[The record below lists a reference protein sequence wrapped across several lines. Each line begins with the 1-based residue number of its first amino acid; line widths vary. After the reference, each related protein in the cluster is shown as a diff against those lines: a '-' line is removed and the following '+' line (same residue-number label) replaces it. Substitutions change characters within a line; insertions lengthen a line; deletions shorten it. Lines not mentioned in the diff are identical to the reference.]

1 MRYAV
6 PASLWHRPKPSVAW
20 AFGGVKVH
28 RTFTCYRLA
37 HWTFAY
43 IRFTPLAPL
52 RAELRLYSALGLRK
66 GANIKRR
73 SDTVQI
79 YARATRGLNVG
90 RVPIRLSLTKPGY
103 DSKVSC
109 CL

>member
-1 MRYAV
+1 MLRGHVRDA
-6 PASLWHRPKPSVAW
+6 R
-20 AFGGVKVH
+20 G
-28 RTFTCYRLA
+28 RTRE
-37 HWTFAY
+37 
-43 IRFTPLAPL
+43 IPLAPL
-52 RAELRLYSALGLRK
+52 RTELRLYSALGLRK